1 MYGGGWIL
9 TGTLARFNY
18 QYELPISEM
27 RVVEWQYVRAAMG
40 ILVEPRGI
48 HPYLFTPSWFDQYLQ
63 PFIGSF
69 NILRISCAS
78 FSMYQHWEGD
88 RRYVIGL
95 FRYQREVENEDLLN
109 DHLDRIEN
117 EERQRVYDQ
126 NSASEYD
133 EFSDEVDY
141 AFPF

>member
-18 QYELPISEM
+18 QYELLIPEL

-40 ILVEPRGI
+40 ILVEPRGL

-69 NILRISCAS
+69 NILCISCAS

-95 FRYQREVENEDLLN
+95 FRYQREVENEELLN
-109 DHLDRIEN
+109 EYLDRQ
-117 EERQRVYDQ
+117 RQREYDQ
-126 NSASEYD
+126 NSATEYD
-133 EFSDEVDY
+133 EFSDDADN
-141 AFPF
+141 AFPL